1 MTNNDHDQRP
11 GAAETARS
19 LLALLPI
26 KRFREPPPVVGVLR
40 LAGIVGQMGPLRRG
54 LVLTALAGAIERAF
68 KLAHLK
74 AVALAVNSPGGSAV
88 QSALIAGRIRA
99 LAEETGVPVFAF
111 AEDVAASGGYW
122 LATAADEIYANE
134 NSLVGSIGVVS
145 GGFGFPALLRRLGI
159 ERRLH
164 TAGEQKAILDPFLAE
179 NPDDVDKLHEIQ
191 ADIHESFKDHV
202 RRRRGVRLKA
212 PDDELFS
219 GAFWTGRR
227 ALELGLIDGIG
238 DLRGVMRQR
247 FGDDVKLRPVVT
259 ARPWWRRR
267 PGRGAGEAGDWAEG
281 LLAAVEERLWWGR
294 FGL

>member
-1 MTNNDHDQRP
+1 MNQDPDR
-11 GAAETARS
+11 RS
-19 LLALLPI
+19 TIAKTGRSVLALLPI
-26 KRFREPPPVVGVLR
+26 KRLRHPPPVVGVLR
-40 LAGIVGQMGPLRRG
+40 LAGIIGQIGPLRRG
-54 LVLTALAGAIERAF
+54 LSLANLAGAIERAF
-68 KLAHLK
+68 KLTNLK

-88 QSALIAGRIRA
+88 QSALIAERIRV
-99 LAEETGVPVFAF
+99 LAEEKDVPVFAF

-134 NSLVGSIGVVS
+134 NSLIGSIGVVS

-179 NPDDVDKLHEIQ
+179 KPDDVEKLGQIQ
-191 ADIHESFKDHV
+191 ADIHGSFKDHV
-202 RRRRGVRLKA
+202 RRRRGTRLKA
-212 PDDELFS
+212 ADDELFS

-227 ALELGLIDGIG
+227 AQEMGLIDGIG
-238 DLRGVMRQR
+238 DLRGIMRQR
-247 FGDDVKLRPVVT
+247 FGDDVKLRPVVA

-267 PGRGAGEAGDWAEG
+267 AGRGADAAEDWTAG